1 MAVVRDPFT
10 DALADPKVLVTLRSN
25 RDIAEHMLDEDF
37 KNTIEQLHYAAK
49 RLPKDPTHID
59 WTAMGCKAASEAFA
73 DPRVMQA
80 IMTLYGYANSIR
92 TTAINTPLV
101 EHQLKREPLQKKHL
115 VAVED
120 SEDVDETKASGNE
133 HFKSGDHA
141 MALAHYQ
148 RAITIVRMSREE
160 MDWLKMATLVSNA
173 SLCLVKLEFPDRA
186 KTSLTQVLRALD
198 KLACGKT
205 FDKTK
210 LFHRR
215 GLACEQLEE
224 FSMAEDDMKR
234 ALKEAQRNSLG
245 DKEEKRCRGEIARM
259 QKLHDKQI
267 ADLKK
272 DDNNRGYWG
281 AFVKKDAVA
290 EYEEANK
297 WSHGHIDERFAD
309 NGVEIHF
316 DKWGNRI
323 TADNPL
329 TAENAPDA
337 ASAPVIVD
345 ANATEPPQ

>member
-1 MAVVRDPFT
+1 MAIVRDPFT
-10 DALADPKVLVTLRSN
+10 DALADPKVLTTLRSN
-25 RDIAEHMLDEDF
+25 RDIAESMLDEDVN
-37 KNTIEQLHYAAK
+37 KTIEQLHYAAK
-49 RLPKDPTHID
+49 RLPKDPAHID

-80 IMTLYGYANSIR
+80 IMTLFGYTHHERCDPN
-92 TTAINTPLV
+92 
-101 EHQLKREPLQKKHL
+101 KREPLQKKHL
-115 VAVED
+115 AALED
-120 SEDVDETKASGNE
+120 LEDADETKASGNE

-160 MDWLKMATLVSNA
+160 MDWIKMATLVSNA
-173 SLCLVKLEFPDRA
+173 SLCLVKLGFPDRA

-198 KLACGKT
+198 KLARGKT

-234 ALKEAQRNSLG
+234 ALKEAQRCNLG
-245 DKEEKRCRGEIARM
+245 DKEEKRFRGDIARM
-259 QKLHDKQI
+259 QKLLDKQI
-267 ADLKK
+267 ADSKNGDL
-272 DDNNRGYWG
+272 NRGYWG
-281 AFVKKDAVA
+281 AFVKKDAVE

-297 WSHGHIDERFAD
+297 WSHGHIDERFTD
-309 NGVEIHF
+309 KGVEIHF

-329 TAENAPDA
+329 TEENAPDG
-337 ASAPVIVD
+337 ASAPVSVD